1 MNKTIPLT
9 GQKMI
14 QDFTERSI
22 TVYPEVQGPGSSP
35 DSGALGSWFI
45 CKRGTDNDSGA
56 SL

>member
-35 DSGALGSWFI
+35 DSGALGSCFI